1 MDWINFM
8 FYKYND
14 DIQSRRRWL
23 HFFALLMSPAF
34 PDDDNIHGGDVD
46 GKTPPVHKT
55 GDV

>member
-1 MDWINFM
+1 M

-23 HFFALLMSPAF
+23 HFFALLMSPVF